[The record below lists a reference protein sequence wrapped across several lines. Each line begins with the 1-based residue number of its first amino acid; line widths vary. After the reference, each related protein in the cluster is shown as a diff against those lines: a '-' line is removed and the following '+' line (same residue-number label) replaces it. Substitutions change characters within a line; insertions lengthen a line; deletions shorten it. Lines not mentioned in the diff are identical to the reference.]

1 MNNLDKRYWERIG
14 MYVTKDFAYEWADK
28 IKEAGSKTG
37 KYFDDDIEEYV
48 EGSQPTPN
56 QLIRE
61 IDNLFEAEY
70 FEAEISDDIDAIL
83 QLTQM
88 ERDKVNIIKNL
99 MSEHMANGLD
109 KKEARDLAKEEY
121 ESTISQKVAE
131 ILDISPEQSMF
142 ELPEGYDNWQDW
154 EADRKEREEREQ
166 LAAEAEADATPTL
179 EVAADG
185 REEEEEE

>member
-1 MNNLDKRYWERIG
+1 M
-14 MYVTKDFAYEWADK
+14 
-28 IKEAGSKTG
+28 
-37 KYFDDDIEEYV
+37 

-70 FEAEISDDIDAIL
+70 FEAEISDDIGAIL

-88 ERDKVNIIKNL
+88 ERDKVKIIKNL
-99 MSEHMANGLD
+99 MGEHMANGLD

-154 EADRKEREEREQ
+154 EADRKEREECYKRTSQDECE
-166 LAAEAEADATPTL
+166 LI
-179 EVAADG
+179 
-185 REEEEEE
+185 